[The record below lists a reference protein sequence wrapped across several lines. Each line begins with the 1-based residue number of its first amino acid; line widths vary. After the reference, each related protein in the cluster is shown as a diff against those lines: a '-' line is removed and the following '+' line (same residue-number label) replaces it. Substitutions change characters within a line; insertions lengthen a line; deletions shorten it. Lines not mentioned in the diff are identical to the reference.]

1 MIPSGA
7 RQEVGACSGPD
18 ILPQEDSSGS
28 GLGWSAE
35 RYSRIRPYKLEPIV
49 AGLSFEVRPC
59 SETVGR
65 VLEGAQ
71 ILVHPWVDVHP
82 RRGGEETTGQT
93 TCPVA
98 GTFGG
103 GADANHSSTVLQ
115 LDQQARGAYL
125 SNRDGLGTCY
135 SPRTVIEKR
144 AGGEVRRAS
153 GVSAASKYCGV
164 VMGALHQWEILF
176 KQSLSQH
183 WEDNRGTASLRLL
196 CGAPRGPPS
205 LKIPK

>member
-7 RQEVGACSGPD
+7 RQEVGACSGPGV
-18 ILPQEDSSGS
+18 LPQEDSSGS

-35 RYSRIRPYKLEPIV
+35 RYSRIGPSKLEPVV

-71 ILVHPWVDVHP
+71 ILGPPWVGAHP
-82 RRGGEETTGQT
+82 RRGGEETTGLAHWREPLVVVVVVVLMPT
-93 TCPVA
+93 TA
-98 GTFGG
+98 Q
-103 GADANHSSTVLQ
+103 H
-115 LDQQARGAYL
+115 ARGAYL
-125 SNRDGLGTCY
+125 SHRDGLGTRY
-135 SPRTVIEKR
+135 SPRAVLEKR
-144 AGGEVRRAS
+144 AGAEVACQPP
-153 GVSAASKYCGV
+153 VNICGV

-176 KQSLSQH
+176 QQSLSQH

>member
-7 RQEVGACSGPD
+7 RQEVGVCSGPGV
-18 ILPQEDSSGS
+18 LSQEESSGS

-35 RYSRIRPYKLEPIV
+35 RYSRIGPYKLEPVV

-71 ILVHPWVDVHP
+71 ILGPPWVGAYP

-93 TCPVA
+93 TCLLA
-98 GTFGG
+98 GTFGGGGG

-115 LDQQARGAYL
+115 LDQHARGAYL

-135 SPRTVIEKR
+135 SPRT
-144 AGGEVRRAS
+144 
-153 GVSAASKYCGV
+153 
-164 VMGALHQWEILF
+164 
-176 KQSLSQH
+176 
-183 WEDNRGTASLRLL
+183 
-196 CGAPRGPPS
+196 
-205 LKIPK
+205 